1 MNVDVLFTSENSGT
15 LYAGIERDGKFAG
28 KPVRDG
34 LLHGP
39 LKSSMKGT
47 LVARFVKRVELAD
60 HDKALPMHADVMVEG
75 AVASVSL
82 AQYLRSLTERR
93 ERTGRDAADPGAGG
107 AGDIRPESGEKTWLI
122 KTDTTCA
129 NCLMG

>member
-34 LLHGP
+34 VMHGP

-47 LVARFVKRVELAD
+47 LVARFINRIELAD

-75 AVASVSL
+75 AVSTVSL
-82 AQYLRSLTERR
+82 AQYLRGLAELRA
-93 ERTGRDAADPGAGG
+93 RTADAKGAEATDKADEA
-107 AGDIRPESGEKTWLI
+107 AE
-122 KTDTTCA
+122 
-129 NCLMG
+129 

>member
-34 LLHGP
+34 VMHGP

-47 LVARFVKRVELAD
+47 LVARFTKRVELAD

-75 AVASVSL
+75 AVSTISL
-82 AQYLRSLTERR
+82 AQYLRSVAERR
-93 ERTGRDAADPGAGG
+93 GRGDDAKSAGAADKAEDAA
-107 AGDIRPESGEKTWLI
+107 E
-122 KTDTTCA
+122 
-129 NCLMG
+129 

>member
-34 LLHGP
+34 VIHGP

-47 LVARFVKRVELAD
+47 LVARFMPRVELED

-75 AVASVSL
+75 AVSTVTL
-82 AQYLRSLTERR
+82 AQYLRGLAELR
-93 ERTGRDAADPGAGG
+93 ERTANAKPAEATDTAKDAA
-107 AGDIRPESGEKTWLI
+107 E
-122 KTDTTCA
+122 
-129 NCLMG
+129 

>member
-34 LLHGP
+34 RLHGP

-47 LVARFVKRVELAD
+47 LVARFVTRIELAD

-75 AVASVSL
+75 AVSAVRL
-82 AQYLRSLTERR
+82 DQYLRGLRERR
-93 ERTGRDAADPGAGG
+93 EQVAATKAAEPTDKAKDAA
-107 AGDIRPESGEKTWLI
+107 E
-122 KTDTTCA
+122 
-129 NCLMG
+129 

>member
-15 LYAGIERDGKFAG
+15 LYAGIERDSKFAG

-34 LLHGP
+34 RLDGP

-47 LVARFVKRVELAD
+47 LVARFTKRVELAD

-75 AVASVSL
+75 AVSTVSL
-82 AQYLRSLTERR
+82 ATYLRSLAEIR
-93 ERTGRDAADPGAGG
+93 EQAAGSKAAEPADKARDAA
-107 AGDIRPESGEKTWLI
+107 E
-122 KTDTTCA
+122 
-129 NCLMG
+129 